1 MSGAPDAWD
10 PAHYS
15 CRELFLSLD
24 QDAATRVVL
33 IPPGSLPDALNC
45 ELLADAVND
54 QLHVLIAATNE
65 ADLRRGCETF
75 RAVLAAAPKN
85 RTLH

>member
-1 MSGAPDAWD
+1 MSGVNETWD
-10 PAHYS
+10 PAHWAH
-15 CRELFLSLD
+15 RELFLSPD

-33 IPPGSLPDALNC
+33 IPPGSRPDAVNC

-75 RAVLAAAPKN
+75 RAVLTAAPKDPS
-85 RTLH
+85 LH